1 MSNFNFY
8 RFYPAMKEIFSR
20 LNLMIHTRTGALVMN
35 MFMALAVMTVSR
47 VIFMA
52 WNWNRYE
59 EYVDGDLLLSIFKG
73 GLRFDLASLFYVNA
87 LWAVL
92 FVVPVPFKFKA
103 YGLIVKIVYAVMN
116 AVALLA
122 NMCDT
127 VYVGFTGRRTTATL
141 FDEFS
146 NEGNLGSVIGAELLH
161 SWVLV
166 LLFIVMVWGMW
177 RLYVRPRVESGGW
190 RTWLMSLCMLV
201 LLVLCAIGAIRGGV
215 DRTTRPITLS
225 NANEYVNRP
234 IEAAAVLNTP
244 FSIIRSI
251 GKPVFTVPGY
261 MPADEAARLFPVI
274 HHPADSVGEFKP
286 MNVVVLIVE
295 SFSRGYIGALNR
307 EVNDST
313 YTGYT
318 PCIDTLIERSLT
330 YKHSYANG
338 MKSIDGMPSV
348 LSSIPMLQEPFFLT
362 PAALNDVGSLASYLG
377 EKGYESAFFHG
388 APNGSMGFEAFA
400 RHVGFDR
407 YVGMDEYCMSPRHN
421 GKDDFDGAWA
431 IWDEPFLQFYA
442 EELGKMKEPF
452 VAGVFTASSHHPF
465 RLPEEY
471 VDSFP
476 EDPIHPLLK
485 CIRYTDMALGKFF
498 ETASTQQWYDNTLFV
513 ITSDHSMYPPAREL
527 ATDLEI
533 YASPVIFFA
542 PGDPALRGVDYDRVA
557 QQIDILPT
565 VLEYLNYDRDYV
577 AFGIDLFNTPPA
589 ETWAFSYNNGM
600 YQFTCD
606 GLFMQFDG
614 ERVRAVYDLEA
625 DPLLQNN
632 MVDGTYR
639 QDRVDVMEHKLKA
652 FIQQYCTAMSTD
664 NLVPR
669 SEVGL

>member
-1 MSNFNFY
+1 
-8 RFYPAMKEIFSR
+8 MKPFLKR
-20 LNLMIHTRTGALVMN
+20 LNSMIHTRQGALVWN
-35 MFMALAVMTVSR
+35 LLLALVYMFLAR
-47 VIFMA
+47 VVFLA
-52 WNWNRYE
+52 WNWNRYDG
-59 EYVDGDLLLSIFKG
+59 YVDSGLLLSIFKG
-73 GLRFDLASLFYVNA
+73 GLRFDLASLFYINA

-92 FVVPVPFKFKA
+92 FVIPVSLKVKV
-103 YGLIVKIVYAVMN
+103 YSRVVKILYVVFN
-116 AVALLA
+116 AVALMA
-122 NMCDT
+122 NLCDT
-127 VYVGFTGRRTTATL
+127 VYVSFTGRRTTATVL
-141 FDEFS
+141 DEFS
-146 NEGNLGSVIGAELLH
+146 NEGNLGSIIGAELLH
-161 SWVLV
+161 SWMLV
-166 LLFIVMVWGMW
+166 LLFVVMVWAMW
-177 RLYVRPRVESGGW
+177 RLYLRATVERGGW
-190 RTWLMSLCMLV
+190 RTWLASLCSLV
-201 LLVLCAIGAIRGGV
+201 LLVFCAIGSIRGGV

-251 GKPVFTVPGY
+251 GKPVFASPEY
-261 MPADEAARLFPVI
+261 MPDEEAAELFPII
-274 HHPADSVGEFKP
+274 HHPADSIGEFRP

-318 PCIDTLIERSLT
+318 PNIDRLIENSLT

-377 EKGYESAFFHG
+377 EKGYDSAFFHG

-407 YVGMDEYCMSPRHN
+407 YVGMTEYCNSPRHN
-421 GKDDFDGAWA
+421 GMDDFDGAWA

-442 EELGKMKEPF
+442 EELGEMKEPF
-452 VAGVFTASSHHPF
+452 IAGVFTASSHHPF
-465 RLPEEY
+465 KLPKEY

-498 ETASTQQWYDNTLFV
+498 ETASRQPWYNNTLFV
-513 ITSDHSMYPPAREL
+513 LTSDHSMYPPAREL

-542 PGDPALRGVDYDRVA
+542 PGDSTLRGLDYDRIA
-557 QQIDILPT
+557 QQIDIMPT
-565 VLEYLNYDRDYV
+565 VLGYLNYDREYM
-577 AFGIDLFNTPPA
+577 AFGIDLFNTAPA
-589 ETWAFSYNNGM
+589 DTWAFSYNNGM
-600 YQFTCD
+600 YQFTRD

-614 ERVRAVYDLEA
+614 QSIKSVYDIKA
-625 DPLLQNN
+625 DPLLESNI
-632 MVDGTYR
+632 VATADPAK
-639 QDRVDVMEHKLKA
+639 VAAMERDLKA
-652 FIQQYCTAMSTD
+652 FIQQYCTAMRTD

-669 SEVGL
+669 R